1 MVLLCCFNSCKHKQ
15 FFFSIIMLKESCW
28 HLLLHFMTEEEKI
41 LASHRCHAMHY
52 QTPQD
57 SLSKILSIVEPCLL
71 ACCLSGDPAAGG
83 PRPRAAPASVS
94 VSPFCVELLGGFYN
108 GKLLC
113 RQQVEGNTKF
123 PHQRTCSNTI
133 EKKSVF
139 EWQWNLP
146 FFFSSFFLQ
155 EAPFSYIVRKANVR
169 ARGKGKEG

>member
-83 PRPRAAPASVS
+83 PPRAAARRAAPASVS
-94 VSPFCVELLGGFYN
+94 VSPFCVELLGGFLQRQVA
-108 GKLLC
+108 LLVAG
-113 RQQVEGNTKF
+113 RRKHQVSSPTN
-123 PHQRTCSNTI
+123 
-133 EKKSVF
+133 VF
-139 EWQWNLP
+139 EHDREKVGLRMVVEP
-146 FFFSSFFLQ
+146 TIFLFFFLLARGSFQL
-155 EAPFSYIVRKANVR
+155 YTVR
-169 ARGKGKEG
+169 APL

>member
-83 PRPRAAPASVS
+83 PPRAAARRAGL
-94 VSPFCVELLGGFYN
+94 CV
-108 GKLLC
+108 
-113 RQQVEGNTKF
+113 R
-123 PHQRTCSNTI
+123 
-133 EKKSVF
+133 KSV
-139 EWQWNLP
+139 LRGVVGR
-146 FFFSSFFLQ
+146 FSTTASCSVGSRSKETPSFLTNERVRTRSRKSRSSNGSGTYHFSFLLSSCKRLLLVIQ
-155 EAPFSYIVRKANVR
+155 LERQM
-169 ARGKGKEG
+169 

>member
-71 ACCLSGDPAAGG
+71 ACCLSCDPAAGG
-83 PRPRAAPASVS
+83 PPRAAARRAGL
-94 VSPFCVELLGGFYN
+94 CV
-108 GKLLC
+108 
-113 RQQVEGNTKF
+113 R
-123 PHQRTCSNTI
+123 
-133 EKKSVF
+133 KSVLRGVVGRFLQRQVALSVAGRRKHQVSSPTNVF
-139 EWQWNLP
+139 EHDREKVGLRMVVEP
-146 FFFSSFFLQ
+146 TIFLFFFLLARGSFQL
-155 EAPFSYIVRKANVR
+155 YTVR
-169 ARGKGKEG
+169 APL